1 MTHKF
6 DITQKSKL
14 DNPKRR
20 ELLPVKQVLENI
32 ELKADEIFADIGCGI
47 GYFSIPAAEIIGSLG
62 KVYAVDVET
71 EMLKE
76 LESRRIEHNIENIQV
91 IHSEEY
97 DLKLEDQLVSLAFLC
112 TVLHEVEDKPRFL
125 KEAKRILRKA
135 GSIAIVEWIKRTS
148 DWGPPISHRI
158 AGDEVKELLQN
169 AGFTNLSE
177 TMVNE
182 HFYIVRGNL

>member
-20 ELLPVKQVLENI
+20 ELLPVKQVLEEI

-47 GYFSIPAAEIIGSLG
+47 GYFSIPAAELIHSYG
-62 KVYAVDVET
+62 KVYALDVEQ
-71 EMLKE
+71 EMLNE
-76 LESRRIEHNIENIQV
+76 LECRRKEHNIENIQV
-91 IHSEEY
+91 ILTEEY
-97 DLKLEDQLVSLAFLC
+97 DLKLEDQLVSLAFVC
-112 TVLHEVEDKPRFL
+112 TVLHEVEDKARFL
-125 KEAKRILRKA
+125 KEVKRILRED

-158 AGDEVKELLQN
+158 AVDEVKELLQS

-177 TMVNE
+177 TEINE